1 MNIEDAQLPLTELR
15 QEMGGKWRVFLKEL
29 RKVSYV
35 AAPMV
40 AVMVMQYLIQVVSVM
55 MVGHVDQL
63 SLSGFGLVGALE
75 TLCGQAYGAEQYQK
89 LGIYTYTSILC
100 LCLVCIPISLL
111 RIFTDKILQLIGQD
125 PLISNVAHK
134 YSLCLIPNLFSIA
147 ILQSLVRYFQTQS
160 LILPMLYSSCA
171 ALCLHVPLCWGLTF
185 KLKLGSIGAALA
197 ISFSHWFNALL
208 LGFYMKYSVACGKT
222 RALVL
227 SIEVFLN
234 IKEFFRFAVPSA
246 LMACLEWWS
255 YEVLIL
261 LSGILSNPKLETSV
275 LSICFTITYLHY
287 FIPFAFG
294 ATASTRVSNEL
305 GAGNPQAA
313 KVTVCAV
320 MVLAMVEMIVVSTA
334 LFSYRHILG
343 YAFSS
348 DKEIVERI
356 ADMAPL
362 ISLSIVTDGLQAEL
376 GTHQAEM
383 YKKCTKGSRAE
394 KGSWLIVMQVG
405 LLNLIDGPR
414 RLISSLP
421 NRPLIAEGL
430 WIGLLTGSAVQALL
444 LALKTSLTNWEKQ
457 ASIARERITN
467 EVLARV
473 EPVG

>member
-1 MNIEDAQLPLTELR
+1 
-15 QEMGGKWRVFLKEL
+15 MGGKWRVFLKEL

-40 AVMVMQYLIQVVSVM
+40 AVTVMQYLIQVVSVM

-63 SLSGFGLVGALE
+63 SLSGVSIATSFTSVTGFSLLSGLVGALE
-75 TLCGQAYGAEQYQK
+75 TLCGQAYGTEQYQK

-100 LCLVCIPISLL
+100 LCLVCVPISLL
-111 RIFTDKILQLIGQD
+111 WIFTDKILQLIGQD

-134 YSLCLIPNLFSIA
+134 YSLCLIPNLFSYA
-147 ILQSLVRYFQTQS
+147 VLQSLVRYFQTQS

-197 ISFSHWFNALL
+197 ISFSCWFNVLL
-208 LGFYMKYSVACGKT
+208 LGFYMKYSVACEKT
-222 RALVL
+222 RAHVL
-227 SIEVFLN
+227 STEVFLN

-246 LMACLEWWS
+246 LMPQQGLLLTCSWKTPTENLH
-255 YEVLIL
+255 IL
-261 LSGILSNPKLETSV
+261 LH
-275 LSICFTITYLHY
+275 CFQRIIWQ
-287 FIPFAFG
+287 FR
-294 ATASTRVSNEL
+294 STRVSNEL

-320 MVLAMVEMIVVSTA
+320 MVLAMVEMIVVSIA

-343 YAFSS
+343 YAFSC

-362 ISLSIVTDGLQAEL
+362 ISLSIVTDGLQAVLSGVARGTGWQHIGAYVNL
-376 GTHQAEM
+376 GA
-383 YKKCTKGSRAE
+383 YY
-394 KGSWLIVMQVG
+394 LIGTPVG
-405 LLNLIDGPR
+405 VVLAFLAHLR
-414 RLISSLP
+414 
-421 NRPLIAEGL
+421 AEGL

-457 ASIARERITN
+457 VPS
-467 EVLARV
+467 LKLKFY
-473 EPVG
+473 

>member
-15 QEMGGKWRVFLKEL
+15 QKMGGKWRVFLKEL
-29 RKVSYV
+29 RKVGYV

-40 AVMVMQYLIQVVSVM
+40 AVTVMQYLIQVVSVM

-63 SLSGFGLVGALE
+63 SLSGVSIATSFTNVTGFSLLFGLVGALE

-100 LCLVCIPISLL
+100 LCLLCVPISLL
-111 RIFTDKILQLIGQD
+111 WIFTDKILQLIGQD

-134 YSLCLIPNLFSIA
+134 YSLCLIPNLFSYA
-147 ILQSLVRYFQTQS
+147 VLQSLVRYFQTQS

-197 ISFSHWFNALL
+197 ISFSYWFNVLL
-208 LGFYMKYSVACGKT
+208 LGFYIKYSVACEKT
-222 RALVL
+222 RAHVL

-246 LMACLEWWS
+246 LMVCLEWWS

-287 FIPFAFG
+287 FIPYAFG

-343 YAFSS
+343 FAFSS

-362 ISLSIVTDGLQAEL
+362 ISLSIVTDGLQAVLSGVARGTGWQHIGAYVNL
-376 GTHQAEM
+376 GA
-383 YKKCTKGSRAE
+383 YY
-394 KGSWLIVMQVG
+394 LVG
-405 LLNLIDGPR
+405 TPVGVVLAFLAHLR
-414 RLISSLP
+414 
-421 NRPLIAEGL
+421 AEGL

-457 ASIARERITN
+457 VPSPK
-467 EVLARV
+467 LKFY
-473 EPVG
+473 

>member
-1 MNIEDAQLPLTELR
+1 MLQ
-15 QEMGGKWRVFLKEL
+15 
-29 RKVSYV
+29 
-35 AAPMV
+35 
-40 AVMVMQYLIQVVSVM
+40 
-55 MVGHVDQL
+55 
-63 SLSGFGLVGALE
+63 FGLVGALE

-100 LCLVCIPISLL
+100 LCL
-111 RIFTDKILQLIGQD
+111 
-125 PLISNVAHK
+125 
-134 YSLCLIPNLFSIA
+134 
-147 ILQSLVRYFQTQS
+147 TQS
-160 LILPMLYSSCA
+160 LILPRLYSSCA

-197 ISFSHWFNALL
+197 ISFSYWFNVLL
-208 LGFYMKYSVACGKT
+208 LGFYMKYSVACQKT
-222 RALVL
+222 RAHVL

-246 LMACLEWWS
+246 LMACLEWWI

-287 FIPFAFG
+287 FIPYAFG
-294 ATASTRVSNEL
+294 ATASTRDSNEL

-334 LFSYRHILG
+334 LFSYPHILG
-343 YAFSS
+343 LAFSS
-348 DKEIVERI
+348 DREIVERI

-383 YKKCTKGSRAE
+383 YKRRTIGSGAE

-405 LLNLIDGPR
+405 CLNLIDRPR

-421 NRPLIAEGL
+421 NRPLILYG
-430 WIGLLTGSAVQALL
+430 
-444 LALKTSLTNWEKQ
+444 NMQ